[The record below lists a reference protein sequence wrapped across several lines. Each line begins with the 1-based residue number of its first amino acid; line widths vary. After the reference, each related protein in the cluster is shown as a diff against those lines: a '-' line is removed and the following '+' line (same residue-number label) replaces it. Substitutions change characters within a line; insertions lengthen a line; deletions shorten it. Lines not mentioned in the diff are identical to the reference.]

1 MALPNLTPEDRA
13 AALAKAAESRRVRA
27 DVKARLKLGET
38 TVSQIIADGETDEA
52 IAKLKVVAL
61 LEALPGVGSVKA
73 RAIMQEIGI
82 AESRRVRGLGPHQ
95 ASQLISR
102 FG

>member
-27 DVKARLKLGET
+27 DVKVRLKAGET
-38 TVSQIIADGETDEA
+38 SVSQIIAAGEVDEA

-61 LEALPGVGSVKA
+61 LEALPGVGRVKA

-82 AESRRVRGLGPHQ
+82 AETRRVRGLGPHQ
-95 ASQLISR
+95 ASQLTKR

>member
-27 DVKARLKLGET
+27 DVKARLKAGET
-38 TVSQIIADGETDEA
+38 TVSKVIADGETDEA
-52 IAKLKVVAL
+52 IAKLKVVSL
-61 LEALPGVGSVKA
+61 LEALPGVGKVKA
-73 RAIMQEIGI
+73 RAIMKEIGI
-82 AESRRVRGLGPHQ
+82 AETRRVRGLGPHQ
-95 ASQLISR
+95 ISQLTTR